1 MRKILIIGSNFGSE
15 IYLKVIKKLFK
26 KSKVHICSPNINKKK
41 INGKNIIKFKNY
53 RDQIINESYD
63 LIICSTN
70 PKTQYQFLKLFI
82 KYKKKSKLM
91 LEKPLAH
98 NFTAIFDLLK
108 NLKIENV
115 IFSQNFIYPN
125 IWAWE
130 KFYSNIKKINGY
142 KKINYKWHF
151 NQAYFKNKKK
161 TWKINNSEGGGL
173 IFFYLPHLIYNLIY
187 LDENLRFKKIVSLKK
202 RGRLITGVIFKL
214 KSKTYEI
221 DVDISNN
228 SKENIHELS
237 LVNKEIRLSNLTTSW
252 TEGFNFFKSKKKYF
266 DKNKDNSRLHL
277 TKKNIEE
284 LVKFKINEPNYKNK
298 VKLFFK
304 TYRLLKILDLRVYGK
319 KL

>member
-1 MRKILIIGSNFGSE
+1 
-15 IYLKVIKKLFK
+15 
-26 KSKVHICSPNINKKK
+26 
-41 INGKNIIKFKNY
+41 
-53 RDQIINESYD
+53 
-63 LIICSTN
+63 
-70 PKTQYQFLKLFI
+70 
-82 KYKKKSKLM
+82 M

-130 KFYSNIKKINGY
+130 KFYSNLKKINGF
-142 KKINYKWHF
+142 KKINYKWYF

-173 IFFYLPHLIYNLIY
+173 ILFYLPHLIYNLIY
-187 LDENLRFKKIVSLKK
+187 LDKNLRFKEIVSLKK
-202 RGRLITGVIFKL
+202 RGKIITEIIFKL

-221 DVDISNN
+221 NIDISNN
-228 SKENIHELS
+228 SKKNIHELI
-237 LVNKEIRLSNLTTSW
+237 LVNKKIGLSNLTTSW
-252 TEGFNFFKSKKKYF
+252 TEGFNFRKDKKIYF

-298 VKLFFK
+298 VKLFLK
-304 TYRLLKILDLRVYGK
+304 TYRLLKILDLRIYGK